1 MAEPHLTFI
10 LNCAQSKYGETRK
23 KAFIALHQLSQH
35 EANKSILV
43 KRKVLKIL
51 AKSLK
56 FETDEITNRHSV
68 ACLYQLVV
76 DHDKRKAKLCGYN
89 AVEYL
94 TRLLGEY
101 PDRYNDLKYWI
112 VCLLHQLCLTESVS
126 NYLIDAKV
134 IYQMVEV
141 SMLTFGNPSMQKLCF
156 HSIVRLLSN
165 FEEDHATDV
174 LNELADMSLIS
185 LAAACLRNND
195 SELAQWTLFL
205 IHEFAI
211 RNVRIEE
218 IIKIKGLLKVMIPF
232 VENNENIIPRIILR
246 TLKTICEKKTSF
258 YKELNKFKI
267 VTKILKCLA
276 GSDEQA
282 QYWSLSL
289 LHILVYQMGDHREF
303 FEGNGLNT
311 LLKLASSKLVHVR
324 MYVVE
329 ILSVLCAD
337 PSSVTSF
344 ESSSS
349 FLMETVLGYLTS
361 SEPELRH
368 SACSLLVSFLAIS
381 RVLTDT
387 FVETEGVFRLSRLFL
402 GDDSPE
408 SLRPVVCKALSCL
421 VNTGSLLYQHS
432 SVHLTTFFKF
442 LGQNRK
448 VTQSRNSCKCNYS
461 RTVFDVSNHRRSY

>member
-1 MAEPHLTFI
+1 
-10 LNCAQSKYGETRK
+10 
-23 KAFIALHQLSQH
+23 
-35 EANKSILV
+35 
-43 KRKVLKIL
+43 
-51 AKSLK
+51 
-56 FETDEITNRHSV
+56 
-68 ACLYQLVV
+68 
-76 DHDKRKAKLCGYN
+76 
-89 AVEYL
+89 
-94 TRLLGEY
+94 
-101 PDRYNDLKYWI
+101 
-112 VCLLHQLCLTESVS
+112 
-126 NYLIDAKV
+126 
-134 IYQMVEV
+134 
-141 SMLTFGNPSMQKLCF
+141 
-156 HSIVRLLSN
+156 
-165 FEEDHATDV
+165 
-174 LNELADMSLIS
+174 
-185 LAAACLRNND
+185 
-195 SELAQWTLFL
+195 
-205 IHEFAI
+205 
-211 RNVRIEE
+211 
-218 IIKIKGLLKVMIPF
+218 MIPF

-258 YKELNKFKI
+258 YKELNKFNI
-267 VTKILKCLA
+267 VTKILKCLS

-337 PSSVTSF
+337 PSNVTAF

-402 GDDSPE
+402 GEESSE

-421 VNTGSLLYQHS
+421 VNTGLLLYRHFSVQLTNFNYFWSKQKSHS
-432 SVHLTTFFKF
+432 KSKF
-442 LGQNRK
+442 L
-448 VTQSRNSCKCNYS
+448 
-461 RTVFDVSNHRRSY
+461 